1 LKKDVLWRT
10 IISLMLGFFTVIL
23 LQFIVTLLPNGQFR
37 DILAGLVSV
46 PATFIT
52 GIFFPDG
59 KPTGS
64 NNAAWDLILTVSKIL
79 ICTLIWFIVLG
90 WRYRRSQSAVI

>member
-1 LKKDVLWRT
+1 
-10 IISLMLGFFTVIL
+10 MLGFFTVIL
-23 LQFIVTLLPNGQFR
+23 VQFIVTLLPNGQFR
-37 DILAGLVSV
+37 GFLADLVSV
-46 PATFIT
+46 PATFVA

-59 KPTGS
+59 KPTGGS
-64 NNAAWDLILTVSKIL
+64 NAAWDLILTVSKIL